1 MGRHCYFFNFI
12 HFCGSVIASGFIS
25 YRHLEIDPFHLAF
38 LAFWNI
44 KFEVI
49 PLRSCEFVW
58 RVMYQLLFFV
68 LNFVMQCSFFDFHL
82 PMNLSILLFK
92 KTTVQFILYM
102 VILVSVSLFS
112 ITVFIIYCYQL
123 VLGYAHCSSRGLS
136 LYHLFEIFCFVR

>member
-12 HFCGSVIASGFIS
+12 HFFCGSVIASGFIS

-49 PLRSCEFVW
+49 PSRSCEFVW
-58 RVMYQLLFFV
+58 RVMYQSLFFV
-68 LNFVMQCSFFDFHL
+68 LNFVMQCS
-82 PMNLSILLFK
+82 LLFSFAYELINSTFQ

-136 LYHLFEIFCFVR
+136 LHHLFEIFCFVR